1 MDTLLSRISESIK
14 KKDYLKA
21 EEFGWQ
27 LYKQKKND
35 FNTIKNL
42 GLILLLQG
50 KFYGSI
56 DLYEKAYQKNENDLD
71 IVTNLAYL
79 YLKIEEFQKSY
90 DFCKKS
96 INMNPEAYMPFVTL
110 LDLNLRKRDFIEAH
124 RLAEMILKKV
134 DYETL
139 VQDSLIIYL
148 VLDAYLAAKKKEEA
162 LKLVYYIYKKKFNS
176 DIFYYHSS
184 FSPETISEQ
193 VVKAA
198 LKEIE
203 INNFNNPVEKG
214 KKLAPVYFGLAK
226 YNEKKKNDFLSDENY
241 LIGNRQIA
249 EIQRFQ
255 PLTNQTLIKKI
266 KKIFTNRQSKYP
278 SIDDS
283 GLIFIVGMPRSGT
296 TLIESII
303 ASANNSISGG
313 ELRSI
318 HELVKFQYEEDDD
331 ILETNDPGKIY
342 LDRIKFIRGKN
353 EFFIDKLPGN
363 YHNLGFI
370 KEIFPKSKIIYIKRD
385 PWDNAISLFKQFYVS
400 NIPYASSFF
409 NLGIMYANH
418 LEIMRFWREELG
430 IDILTIDYENLV
442 QETTQ
447 WADTIFKYCE
457 ITDTYDETK
466 REGFFART
474 ASKNQV
480 TQGVYTN
487 SINKSYFADKK
498 EEFLNSL
505 ENQKKYWNL

>member
-1 MDTLLSRISESIK
+1 MDTLLSRISEFIK
-14 KKDYLKA
+14 RKDYLQA
-21 EEFGWQ
+21 EELGWQ

-56 DLYEKAYQKNENDLD
+56 DLYEKAYQKNANDLD
-71 IVTNLAYL
+71 VVTNLAYL

-90 DFCKKS
+90 DFCNKS
-96 INMNPEAYMPFVTL
+96 IDMNPEAYMPFVTL

-139 VQDSLIIYL
+139 VKDSLIIYL
-148 VLDAYLAAKKKEEA
+148 VLDAYLAAEKKTEA
-162 LKLVYYIYKKKFNS
+162 LKLVYYLYKKEFNS
-176 DIFYYHSS
+176 DVFYYHSG

-198 LKEIE
+198 LNVTK
-203 INNFNNPVEKG
+203 INNYNNAVEKG
-214 KKLAPVYFGLAK
+214 KKLAPIYFGLAK
-226 YNEKKKNDFLSDENY
+226 YYEKKKNDALSDENY
-241 LIGNRQIA
+241 IIGNQQIA
-249 EIQRFQ
+249 EVQRFQ
-255 PLTNQTLIKKI
+255 PLTNQTLIKQI
-266 KKIFTNRQSKYP
+266 KKIFTSRKSGYP
-278 SIDDS
+278 SVDDS
-283 GLIFIVGMPRSGT
+283 GLVFIVGMPRSGT
-296 TLIESII
+296 TLVESII
-303 ASANNSISGG
+303 ASANNTISGG

-318 HELVKFQYEEDDD
+318 HELVKFNYEEDDD
-331 ILETNDPGKIY
+331 ILETNDPGNVY
-342 LDRIKFIRGKN
+342 LERIKFIRDKN
-353 EFFIDKLPGN
+353 KFFIDKLPGN
-363 YHNLGFI
+363 YHNIGFI
-370 KEIFPKSKIIYIKRD
+370 KEIFPKSKIIYIKRN

-418 LEIMRFWREELG
+418 LEIMRFWKEEMG
-430 IDILTIDYENLV
+430 ADILTIEYESLV
-442 QETTQ
+442 QDTTQ
-447 WADTIFKYCE
+447 WANTIFNYCE
-457 ITDTYDETK
+457 IPDQYDETK

-487 SINKSYFADKK
+487 SIDKSFFADKK